1 MVQGKGDDIM
11 DINSYIDNKIKE
23 FGSFENYL
31 EKMKNEPSLVE
42 DFVGSID
49 FENDPIISVILL
61 GLNLY
66 ILNTFLNIHPVDEDL
81 YLLMK

>member
-1 MVQGKGDDIM
+1 MN
-11 DINSYIDNKIKE
+11 INFYIDNKIKE
-23 FGSFENYL
+23 YGSFENYL

-66 ILNTFLNIHPVDEDL
+66 ILNTFLGMYSMDEDL
-81 YLLMK
+81 YLYNEIK

>member
-1 MVQGKGDDIM
+1 ME
-11 DINSYIDNKIKE
+11 INTYIDNKIKE
-23 FGSFENYL
+23 YGSFENYL

-66 ILNTFLNIHPVDEDL
+66 ILNTFLSMYSMDEDL
-81 YLLMK
+81 YLYNEIK

>member
-1 MVQGKGDDIM
+1 ME
-11 DINSYIDNKIKE
+11 INTYIDNKIKE
-23 FGSFENYL
+23 YGSFENYL

-66 ILNTFLNIHPVDEDL
+66 ILNTFLGMYSMNEDL
-81 YLLMK
+81 YLYNEIK